1 MASFS
6 DNKALQSRLNLLDQS
21 IEKLRV
27 VYEQFFM
34 GIERFEPVQLR
45 KGIQNELRELKENPP
60 NNTALKFLLTRVET
74 KFRTYEQYWN
84 RVLREIEEGTY
95 DRQIQRLKR
104 RLREEGI
111 SEEMLANVRTR
122 GELEAALAQIAEL
135 RRQERPDAGNKDKP
149 APAASAPAAPTAADD
164 RLRRAYE
171 SFVRARLSTGESLD
185 GITPE
190 RFFATVSSQ
199 IPRVKQAHGCNDVD
213 IQVVI
218 KDNKA
223 TLRFLP
229 K

>member
-1 MASFS
+1 MSFS
-6 DNKALQSRLNLLDQS
+6 DVKTYQARLSLLDQS

-34 GIERFEPVQLR
+34 GIERFEPAQLR
-45 KGIQNELRELKENPP
+45 KNIQLELRELKENPP

-95 DRQIQRLKR
+95 DRQVQRLKR
-104 RLREEGI
+104 KLREEGI
-111 SEEMLANVRTR
+111 PEELLANARTR
-122 GELEAALAQIAEL
+122 GELEAALAQIAQL
-135 RRQERPDAGNKDKP
+135 RAQQAIDRPKEDAR
-149 APAASAPAAPTAADD
+149 PAASEAQPTGAGTDP
-164 RLRRAYE
+164 RLRIAYE
-171 SFVRARLSTGESLD
+171 NFVRARLSTGESLE

-199 IPRVKQAHGCNDVD
+199 IPRAKQAHGCNDVEV
-213 IQVVI
+213 QVVI

-229 K
+229 R